1 MVKANELAGLPNPA
15 GPVAAAALAWADVS
29 PAADG
34 SGVAIVRRSKTDVE
48 AQSQAVYL
56 DQAGMAALAASG
68 PTVGADAARDAHVPI
83 DVLRGDAGAAELQG
97 LRFRVAARLTG
108 DALPAGSDVAVSVF
122 HGFYHPST
130 DYTFIEHSGASC
142 NCHL

>member
-15 GPVAAAALAWADVS
+15 GPVTAAALAWADVS
-29 PAADG
+29 GPVSPS
-34 SGVAIVRRSKTDVE
+34 SGGLKPTWKPKARRCTW
-48 AQSQAVYL
+48 ARRQWRPWL
-56 DQAGMAALAASG
+56 RSG

-83 DVLRGDAGAAELQG
+83 DVLRADADAAELQG

-122 HGFYHPST
+122 HGFYRLSRT
-130 DYTFIEHSGASC
+130 IR
-142 NCHL
+142 L